1 MVAPTQPSEIAR
13 EVLRLFAARRLPP
26 TPDNFRDLYHEVAGI
41 PDEDGSACDHLL
53 RELARRLPTDTAER
67 VRLIKQLQ
75 RAVSDKKRSEAETAL
90 FAYLNTIDSDEP
102 PAWNALIGNLLRQ
115 WEARQIGWTTARKRE
130 SLERVLAANDP
141 TTLYGRLGGL
151 VKAWSQAPG
160 DPETPL
166 GDAPSV
172 GVPMDITGTPVHA
185 PSAAHASAPVAQ
197 PEVRLIGQGDSH
209 ELINSLR
216 ELLLLTLNTVLPA
229 MLGAQPELDQEVQ
242 TLAAAVRASHQPE
255 QLRTVA
261 LQLRKLAYRLELATG
276 DAEEIR
282 AGLVN
287 LLRLVLENIGE
298 IVVDDRWLKGQIEV
312 LREVIERPAH
322 VRMIDDAER
331 RLKEVIYKQSQL
343 KHNLVETQRHLRQML
358 AGFVDQLARFSESTG
373 AYHDR
378 IGSCAQRI
386 AEANDI
392 SAIGPLLDEVMQ
404 ETRSMQDEAQRS
416 RDELIATR
424 EQARLAE
431 ERIAKLQE
439 ELDEA
444 SRQMRHD
451 QLTGTLNRRGL
462 EEVFEKEAAR
472 AQRRGSTL
480 SIGLLDIDHFK
491 KLNDTLG
498 HHTGDAALVH
508 LANVVRKHLRPQDV
522 LARFGG
528 EEFLILLPETETD
541 DAYRALIR
549 LQRELTREFFM
560 ADQQKIVITFSAG
573 VTPLG
578 TGESFDAA
586 MKRADAAMYQAKQAG
601 RNRVMQAPLK
611 QAAV

>member
-151 VKAWSQAPG
+151 VKAWGQAPA
-160 DPETPL
+160 DLETPL
-166 GDAPSV
+166 GDALPLTD
-172 GVPMDITGTPVHA
+172 PMDTTGTPVHA

-216 ELLLLTLNTVLPA
+216 ELLLLTLDTVLPA

-242 TLAAAVRASHQPE
+242 TLAAAVRASHQSE

-343 KHNLVETQRHLRQML
+343 KHNLQQAQQSLRQLL
-358 AGFVDQLARFSESTG
+358 AGFVDQLASLSASTG
-373 AYHDR
+373 NYHDK
-378 IGSCAQRI
+378 IASSAQRI
-386 AEANDI
+386 AQAHDI
-392 SAIGPLLDEVMQ
+392 SEIGEVLDEVMR
-404 ETRSMQDEAQRS
+404 ETRNMQDE
-416 RDELIATR
+416 TR
-424 EQARLAE
+424 RT
-431 ERIAKLQE
+431 RE
-439 ELDEA
+439 ELDQAHERAQKAEA
-444 SRQMRHD
+444 RISELQEQLEQASHMMRHD
-451 QLTGTLNRRGL
+451 QLTGALNRRGL
-462 EEVFEKEAAR
+462 EETFERESAR
-472 AQRRGSTL
+472 ALRRNAP
-480 SIGLLDIDHFK
+480 ICVALLDIDNFK
-491 KLNDTLG
+491 RLNDTFG
-498 HHTGDAALVH
+498 HRTGDEALIH
-508 LANVVRKHLRPQDV
+508 LIRVIRENLRPSDTV
-522 LARFGG
+522 ARLGG
-528 EEFLILLPETETD
+528 EEFIILYPEAD
-541 DAYRALIR
+541 LDQACAALVR
-549 LQRELTREFFM
+549 LQRALTKRFFL
-560 ADQQKIVITFSAG
+560 AEDRKLLITFSAG
-573 VTPLG
+573 VSPWLP
-578 TGESFDAA
+578 GEGMDSVIN
-586 MKRADAAMYQAKQAG
+586 RADEAMYEAKKTG
-601 RNRVMQAPLK
+601 KNKVIPAP
-611 QAAV
+611 APVA

>member
-216 ELLLLTLNTVLPA
+216 ELLLLTLDTVLPA

-298 IVVDDRWLKGQIEV
+298 IVVNDRWLKGQIEV

-343 KHNLVETQRHLRQML
+343 KHNLQQAQQSLRQLL
-358 AGFVDQLARFSESTG
+358 AGFVNQLASLSASTG
-373 AYHDR
+373 NYHDK
-378 IGSCAQRI
+378 IASSAQRI
-386 AEANDI
+386 AQAHDI
-392 SAIGPLLDEVMQ
+392 SEIGEVLDEVMR
-404 ETRSMQDEAQRS
+404 ETRNMQDE
-416 RDELIATR
+416 TR
-424 EQARLAE
+424 RT
-431 ERIAKLQE
+431 RE
-439 ELDEA
+439 ELDQAHERAQKAEA
-444 SRQMRHD
+444 RISELQEQLEQASHMMRHD
-451 QLTGTLNRRGL
+451 QLTGALNRRGL
-462 EEVFEKEAAR
+462 EETFERESAR
-472 AQRRGSTL
+472 ALRRNAP
-480 SIGLLDIDHFK
+480 ICVALLDIDNFK
-491 KLNDTLG
+491 RLNDTFG
-498 HHTGDAALVH
+498 HRTGDEALIH
-508 LANVVRKHLRPQDV
+508 LIRVIRENLRPSDTV
-522 LARFGG
+522 ARLGG
-528 EEFLILLPETETD
+528 EEFIILYPEAD
-541 DAYRALIR
+541 LDQACAALVR
-549 LQRELTREFFM
+549 LQRALTKRFFL
-560 ADQQKIVITFSAG
+560 AEDRKLLITFSAG
-573 VTPLG
+573 VSPWLP
-578 TGESFDAA
+578 GEGMDSVIN
-586 MKRADAAMYQAKQAG
+586 RADEAMYEAKKTG
-601 RNRVMQAPLK
+601 KNKVIPAP
-611 QAAV
+611 APVA